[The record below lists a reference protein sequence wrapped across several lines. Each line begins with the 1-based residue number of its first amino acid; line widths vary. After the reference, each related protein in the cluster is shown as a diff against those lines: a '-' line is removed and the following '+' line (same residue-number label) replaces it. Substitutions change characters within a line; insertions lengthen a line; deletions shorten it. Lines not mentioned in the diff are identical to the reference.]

1 MQDILENDDVKLD
14 HMFIASLVSD
24 IVKVGCKLFNYNK
37 VNMRMTT
44 ISLVYISYPSA
55 TVNGFEIYVLGLI
68 SE

>member
-1 MQDILENDDVKLD
+1 
-14 HMFIASLVSD
+14 MFIASLVSD
-24 IVKVGCKLFNYNK
+24 IVKVGFKLFNYNK

-68 SE
+68 LE